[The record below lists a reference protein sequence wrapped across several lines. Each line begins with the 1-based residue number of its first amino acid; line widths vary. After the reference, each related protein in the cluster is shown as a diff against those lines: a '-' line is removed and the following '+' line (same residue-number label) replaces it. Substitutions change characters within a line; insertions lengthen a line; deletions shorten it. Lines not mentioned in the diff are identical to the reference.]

1 VACPV
6 AASPSRG
13 PGFPTKAVDF
23 GLPAFVADHLD
34 VAATVFALED
44 PRNPAVVVVVLASST
59 LASFVLASSALVVA

>member
-1 VACPV
+1 
-6 AASPSRG
+6 
-13 PGFPTKAVDF
+13 VDF